1 MATFQTF
8 INTLEYDDLLDLVE
22 LSRQPT
28 LIENLNETRN
38 TQISEGV
45 PIVIGIIVSNC
56 LNILPI
62 VSGIKVEY

>member
-45 PIVIGIIVSNC
+45 PIVIGTIIPNSY
-56 LNILPI
+56 ILPI